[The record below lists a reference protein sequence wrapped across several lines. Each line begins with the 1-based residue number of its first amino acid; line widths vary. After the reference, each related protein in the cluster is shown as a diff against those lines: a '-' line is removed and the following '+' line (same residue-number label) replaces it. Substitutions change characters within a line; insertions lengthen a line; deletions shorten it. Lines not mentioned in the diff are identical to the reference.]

1 MRTADF
7 NGFLNPSIINGES
20 YRPDLLFLIQSKCP
34 YVLELTVG
42 FHCWGLVREGVAPF
56 CSASL
61 LSLNKV

>member
-20 YRPDLLFLIQSKCP
+20 YRPDRLFLIQSKCL

-42 FHCWGLVREGVAPF
+42 FHCWGLVREGGCPLLF
-56 CSASL
+56 DESA
-61 LSLNKV
+61 LS